1 MENINEERE
10 REREM
15 VLCEI
20 EKNEGQVIRA
30 SKLRQSSKTKYT
42 SLASLHR
49 TDQKASLF

>member
-1 MENINEERE
+1 MENINEERERE

-20 EKNEGQVIRA
+20 EKNEGQLIRA

-42 SLASLHR
+42 SLASLNR
-49 TDQKASLF
+49 TDQ